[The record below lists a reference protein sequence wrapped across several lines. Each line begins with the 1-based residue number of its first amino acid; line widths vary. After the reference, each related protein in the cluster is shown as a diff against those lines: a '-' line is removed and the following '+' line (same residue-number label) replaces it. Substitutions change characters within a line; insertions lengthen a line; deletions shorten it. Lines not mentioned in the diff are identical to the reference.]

1 MSTFTSNILNKVG
14 EKSIQT
20 LSIGLAIAIGTLP
33 LAGTFILINSGRVT
47 IKTEDRSLD
56 FVGKGRAVALKSEEK
71 VEKLQQQ
78 FDELHSSYREL
89 TRVVET
95 RSSDRLLK
103 SKVKKVEQEFVESEI
118 RLDDVKESQKE
129 VEEFVESATE
139 NDSLHR

>member
-33 LAGTFILINSGRVT
+33 LAGTFILINSGRLT

-71 VEKLQQQ
+71 VEKLEQQ

-89 TRVVET
+89 TRIVET
-95 RSSDRLLK
+95 RSIDRLLK
-103 SKVKKVEQEFVESEI
+103 SKVKKVEQELVESEI
-118 RLDDVKESQKE
+118 RLEDVKESQKE

>member
-1 MSTFTSNILNKVG
+1 MSIFISNILNKVG

-33 LAGTFILINSGRVT
+33 LAGTLILINSGSLS
-47 IKTEDRSLD
+47 IKTEDRSID
-56 FVGKGRAVALKSEEK
+56 FVGKGKAVAAKSEEK

-78 FDELHSSYREL
+78 FDQLYSSYQDL
-89 TRVVET
+89 ARVVQT
-95 RSSDRLLK
+95 RSHDRVLK
-103 SKVKKVEQEFVESEI
+103 SKVEKVGQEFVESGI

-129 VEEFVESATE
+129 VEEFVQSATE